1 MTQPQSRT
9 LAAALVLIAACF
21 APGSR
26 SQADEV
32 ASNALR
38 IGFYDVFYHAS
49 AGDIGGPYVPTG
61 LNITVKDVQT
71 IYFAYIR
78 RLAPRWEVEFAFG
91 VPPTTHTYG
100 KGPAT
105 VGSVPY
111 NGVEISTAK
120 WFAPTVLVNYKLL
133 DETYPVRPYIGAGIN
148 YVYFYDRQSTA
159 GGNAVSGGPTS
170 LSLPSSIGPAAT
182 VGVGWQVARHCTI
195 NASYSFTQVKT
206 ELSANTDGIIRT
218 THVSFGPQALVI
230 ALGYQF

>member
-9 LAAALVLIAACF
+9 LAAALVLIAACV
-21 APGSR
+21 APGSGCE
-26 SQADEV
+26 ADEV

-49 AGDIGGPYVPTG
+49 AGDIGGPYVPAG
-61 LNITVKDVQT
+61 LNLTVKDVQT
-71 IYFAYIR
+71 LYVAYIR
-78 RLAPRWEVEFAFG
+78 RLSPRWEVELAFG
-91 VPPTTHTYG
+91 LPPTTRTYG

-111 NGVEISTAK
+111 DGVELSTAK

-133 DETYPVRPYIGAGIN
+133 DETWPVRPYIGAGIS
-148 YVYFYDRQSTA
+148 YVYFYDRQSTT

-170 LSLPSSIGPAAT
+170 LSLPSSTGPAAT

-195 NASYSFTQVKT
+195 NASYSFTQVRT
-206 ELSANTDGIIRT
+206 ELTANTDGIIRQ
-218 THVSFGPQALVI
+218 THVSFGPQALVV
-230 ALGYQF
+230 AVGYQF